1 MFSCFCQLNVV
12 KTIPI
17 YIYKNIGGG
26 EDKMKLKASNLLGQE
41 QIDLLISRGLNLVWF
56 PKELENI
63 YKDQYR
69 AEAAH
74 EFRYRAPIILGLYS
88 YLSFG
93 TYQVLPIEM
102 RSEWIGCYG
111 WVGMIIVFAWLL
123 SFAPSMNKW
132 FDHYVCLGSTGA
144 VALTFTLINVL
155 EQGHNNVLFHAA
167 MMYAVVIIYGFVGMR
182 FYTAMFA
189 GWFGGLIGIVA
200 SIWLHGSI
208 DWTYL
213 NRTYTFSS
221 FLGMALAYAI
231 DRQHRENYLQN
242 CMIELNRL
250 ELMRQAQQLSILS
263 QQDALTGLANR
274 RYLDEVLENEWK
286 RSIRHEVPITIMMVD
301 IDCFKLYNDTLG
313 HIQGDQCLRRI
324 AILLGSIS
332 SRSGDLAARYG
343 GEEFLLLF
351 SMTDREQA
359 LIQVQRLMELVRNIA
374 IAHPRSSVSKYVTIS
389 VGVATM
395 IPHLNDSLSEF
406 ISKAD
411 HALYVAKS
419 NGRNQYHIATV
430 DQTISE
436 TL

>member
-1 MFSCFCQLNVV
+1 
-12 KTIPI
+12 
-17 YIYKNIGGG
+17 
-26 EDKMKLKASNLLGQE
+26 MKLKASNLLGQE

-102 RSEWIGCYG
+102 RSEWIGYYG
-111 WVGMIIVFAWLL
+111 WVGMIFVFAWLL
-123 SFAPSMNKW
+123 SFASSMNRW

-155 EQGHNNVLFHAA
+155 EQGHNNVFFHAA

-301 IDCFKLYNDTLG
+301 IDSFKLYNDTLG

-351 SMTDREQA
+351 SMTDKEQA

>member
-1 MFSCFCQLNVV
+1 
-12 KTIPI
+12 
-17 YIYKNIGGG
+17 
-26 EDKMKLKASNLLGQE
+26 MKLKASNLLGQE

-56 PKELENI
+56 PKELEVI
-63 YKDQYR
+63 YKDQYKN
-69 AEAAH
+69 EAAY
-74 EFRYRAPIILGLYS
+74 EFRYRAPIILCLYL

-93 TYQVLPIEM
+93 TYQVLPTEL
-102 RSEWIGCYG
+102 RTAWVAYYG

-123 SFAPSMNKW
+123 AFIPSMNRW
-132 FDHYVCLGSTGA
+132 FDYYVCLGSTGA
-144 VALTFTLINVL
+144 VALTFTLINVF
-155 EQGHNNVLFHAA
+155 EHGQNNVLFHAA

-189 GWFGGLIGIVA
+189 GWSGGLIGIAISV
-200 SIWLHGSI
+200 WLNGSI

-231 DRQHRENYLQN
+231 DRQHRENYLQD

-286 RSIRHEVPITIMMVD
+286 RSIRHEVPITIMMID
-301 IDCFKLYNDTLG
+301 IDFFKLYNDTLG

-351 SMTDREQA
+351 SMTDKDQA
-359 LIQVQRLMELVRNIA
+359 LIQVQRLMQLMQNIG
-374 IAHPRSSVSKYVTIS
+374 IAHPRSNVSKYVTIS
-389 VGVATM
+389 VGVATTT
-395 IPHLNDSLSEF
+395 PHLNDSLSEF
-406 ISKAD
+406 ISQAD
-411 HALYVAKS
+411 HALYVAKN
-419 NGRNQYHIATV
+419 NGRNQYHVAT
-430 DQTISE
+430 SE
-436 TL
+436 NVIPESL

>member
-1 MFSCFCQLNVV
+1 
-12 KTIPI
+12 
-17 YIYKNIGGG
+17 
-26 EDKMKLKASNLLGQE
+26 MKLKASNLLGQE

-56 PKELENI
+56 PKELEVI
-63 YKDQYR
+63 YKDQYKN
-69 AEAAH
+69 EAAH
-74 EFRYRAPIILGLYS
+74 EFRYRAPIILCLYL

-93 TYQVLPIEM
+93 TYQVLPTEL
-102 RSEWIGCYG
+102 RTAWVAYYG

-123 SFAPSMNKW
+123 AFIPSMNRW
-132 FDHYVCLGSTGA
+132 FDYYVCLGSTGA

-155 EQGHNNVLFHAA
+155 EHGQNNVLFHAA

-189 GWFGGLIGIVA
+189 GWCGGLIGIAISV
-200 SIWLHGSI
+200 WFNGSI

-231 DRQHRENYLQN
+231 DRQHRENYLQD

-286 RSIRHEVPITIMMVD
+286 RSIRHEVPITIMMID
-301 IDCFKLYNDTLG
+301 IDFFKLYNDTLG

-351 SMTDREQA
+351 SMTNKDQA
-359 LIQVQRLMELVRNIA
+359 LIQVQRLMELVRNIE
-374 IAHPRSSVSKYVTIS
+374 IAHPRSNVSKYVTIS
-389 VGVATM
+389 VGVATTT
-395 IPHLNDSLSEF
+395 PHLNDSLSEF

-419 NGRNQYHIATV
+419 NGRNQYHVATSENV
-430 DQTISE
+430 ISE
-436 TL
+436 T

>member
-1 MFSCFCQLNVV
+1 
-12 KTIPI
+12 
-17 YIYKNIGGG
+17 
-26 EDKMKLKASNLLGQE
+26 MKLKASNLLGQE

-56 PKELENI
+56 PKELEVV
-63 YKDQYR
+63 YKNQYKN
-69 AEAAH
+69 EAAY
-74 EFRYRAPIILGLYS
+74 EFRYRAPIILGLYL

-93 TYQVLPIEM
+93 TYQALPAEM
-102 RSEWIGCYG
+102 RFEWIAYYG

-123 SFAPSMNKW
+123 AFVPSMNKW

-155 EQGHNNVLFHAA
+155 EQGQNNVLFHAA

-182 FYTAMFA
+182 FYTAIIA
-189 GWFGGLIGIVA
+189 GWCGGLIGIGI
-200 SIWLHGSI
+200 STWLNGSI
-208 DWTYL
+208 DWTIL

-221 FLGMALAYAI
+221 FLGMALAYAT

-263 QQDALTGLANR
+263 QQDALTGLSNR
-274 RYLDEVLENEWK
+274 RYLDEVLENEW
-286 RSIRHEVPITIMMVD
+286 RSAIRHKLPITIMMID
-301 IDCFKLYNDTLG
+301 IDFFKLYNDALG

-351 SMTDREQA
+351 SVTDKDQA
-359 LIQVQRLMELVRNIA
+359 LIQVQQLMELVRNIG
-374 IAHPRSSVSKYVTIS
+374 ITHPKSTVSKHVTIS

-395 IPHLNDSLSEF
+395 VPHLNDNLSEF
-406 ISKAD
+406 ISRAD
-411 HALYVAKS
+411 HALYTAKS
-419 NGRNQYHIATV
+419 NGRNQYHIATS
-430 DQTISE
+430 DHIISE

>member
-1 MFSCFCQLNVV
+1 MR
-12 KTIPI
+12 
-17 YIYKNIGGG
+17 
-26 EDKMKLKASNLLGQE
+26 DKMKLKASNLLGQE

-56 PKELENI
+56 PKELEVI
-63 YKDQYR
+63 YKDQYKN
-69 AEAAH
+69 EAAH
-74 EFRYRAPIILGLYS
+74 EFRYRAPIILCLYL

-93 TYQVLPIEM
+93 TYQVLPTEL
-102 RSEWIGCYG
+102 RTAWVAYYG

-123 SFAPSMNKW
+123 AFIPSMNRW
-132 FDHYVCLGSTGA
+132 FDYYVCLGSTGA

-155 EQGHNNVLFHAA
+155 EHGQNNVLFHAA

-189 GWFGGLIGIVA
+189 GWCGGLIGIAISV
-200 SIWLHGSI
+200 WFNGSI

-231 DRQHRENYLQN
+231 DRQHRENYLQD

-286 RSIRHEVPITIMMVD
+286 RSIRHEVPITIMMID
-301 IDCFKLYNDTLG
+301 IDFFKLYNDTLG

-351 SMTDREQA
+351 SMTNKDQA
-359 LIQVQRLMELVRNIA
+359 LIQVQRLMELVRNIG
-374 IAHPRSSVSKYVTIS
+374 IAHPRSNVSKYVTIS
-389 VGVATM
+389 VGVATTT
-395 IPHLNDSLSEF
+395 PHLNDSLSEF

-419 NGRNQYHIATV
+419 NGRNQYHVATSENV
-430 DQTISE
+430 ISE

>member
-1 MFSCFCQLNVV
+1 
-12 KTIPI
+12 
-17 YIYKNIGGG
+17 
-26 EDKMKLKASNLLGQE
+26 MKLKASNLLGQE

-69 AEAAH
+69 TEAAH

-102 RSEWIGCYG
+102 RSEWIAYYG
-111 WVGMIIVFAWLL
+111 WVGMIIVLAWLL

-301 IDCFKLYNDTLG
+301 IDSFKLYNDTLG

-351 SMTDREQA
+351 SMTDKEQA

>member
-1 MFSCFCQLNVV
+1 
-12 KTIPI
+12 
-17 YIYKNIGGG
+17 
-26 EDKMKLKASNLLGQE
+26 MKLKASNLLGQE

-56 PKELENI
+56 PRELENI

-93 TYQVLPIEM
+93 TYEILPVEM
-102 RSEWIGCYG
+102 RSEWIAYYG
-111 WVGMIIVFAWLL
+111 WVGMIIVLAWLL

-351 SMTDREQA
+351 SMTDKEQA

>member
-1 MFSCFCQLNVV
+1 
-12 KTIPI
+12 
-17 YIYKNIGGG
+17 
-26 EDKMKLKASNLLGQE
+26 MKLKASNLLGQE

-56 PKELENI
+56 PKELEVV
-63 YKDQYR
+63 YKNQYKN
-69 AEAAH
+69 EAAY
-74 EFRYRAPIILGLYS
+74 EFRYRAPIILGLYL

-93 TYQVLPIEM
+93 TYQALPAEM
-102 RSEWIGCYG
+102 RFEWIAYYG

-123 SFAPSMNKW
+123 AFVPSMNKW

-155 EQGHNNVLFHAA
+155 EQGQNNVLFHAA

-182 FYTAMFA
+182 FYTAIIA
-189 GWFGGLIGIVA
+189 GWCGGLIGIGI
-200 SIWLHGSI
+200 STWLNGSI
-208 DWTYL
+208 DWTIL

-221 FLGMALAYAI
+221 FLGMALAYAT

-274 RYLDEVLENEWK
+274 RYLDEVLENEW
-286 RSIRHEVPITIMMVD
+286 RSAIRHKLPITIMMID
-301 IDCFKLYNDTLG
+301 IDFFKLYNDALG

-351 SMTDREQA
+351 SVTDKDQA
-359 LIQVQRLMELVRNIA
+359 LILVQQLMELVRNIG
-374 IAHPRSSVSKYVTIS
+374 ITHPKSTVSKHVTIS

-395 IPHLNDSLSEF
+395 VPHLNDNLSDF
-406 ISKAD
+406 ISRAD
-411 HALYVAKS
+411 HALYTAKS
-419 NGRNQYHIATV
+419 NGRNQYHIATS
-430 DQTISE
+430 DHIISE